1 MVRLLAARHPWM
13 ELKVL
18 GTTHLTPKGETMI
31 HINYKKLFA
40 EVVSSLLF
48 QTPI

>member
-1 MVRLLAARHPWM
+1 MVRLLAASHPWV
-13 ELKVL
+13 ELKVP

-40 EVVSSLLF
+40 EVVSSLLL